1 MNMPSNAKA
10 RLVPSHRTCSR
21 LFSIPVLR
29 PCDWAAF
36 PALRR
41 TSCPIRTRR
50 RQIRNRTVQDFPSP
64 IQILRRSIRNR
75 SRFQ

>member
-21 LFSIPVLR
+21 LFSIPILR

-36 PALRR
+36 LALRR
-41 TSCPIRTRR
+41 MSCPIRTR
-50 RQIRNRTVQDFPSP
+50 RQIRNRTVRDFPSRIP
-64 IQILRRSIRNR
+64 TLRRSIRNR
-75 SRFQ
+75 SQFP